1 MCQGKGCQIQS
12 SDFFITTKT
21 ITLRRIFFSFLYQFQ
36 YKSNVF
42 LLKQLGLIFLRENKN
57 YIIANFLLQQMT
69 HFVAINFV
77 LYGCNFD
84 LHQDIAVGILMF
96 NRINVPSSRVSL
108 SGFQHEDSCFTD
120 EIKSSLPIPTLHFLG
135 LPKLYIHRAHANL

>member
-1 MCQGKGCQIQS
+1 MCWGKGCQIQAR
-12 SDFFITTKT
+12 DFFITTKT
-21 ITLRRIFFSFLYQFQ
+21 ITLRRILNFFSFLYQFQ

-42 LLKQLGLIFLRENKN
+42 LLKQLG
-57 YIIANFLLQQMT
+57 YILANLLLQQMT

-77 LYGCNFD
+77 LHGCNFD
-84 LHQDIAVGILMF
+84 FYQDIAVGILMF

-108 SGFQHEDSCFTD
+108 SGFQHEDRCFTD